1 MRFNSDTGRN
11 AGKKSKRPKQT
22 DALKKSL
29 ISILEK
35 ELQTLPDALAEI
47 QRKDLSRYLQTLEK
61 LLVSVL
67 PKPEFDT
74 SDADADADAS
84 KPMWPTKFEF
94 VVIDKAGNELRRE

>member
-1 MRFNSDTGRN
+1 MKFNSDTGRD

-47 QRKDLSRYLQTLEK
+47 QRKDLSRYLQTIEK
-61 LLVSVL
+61 LLVAVL

-74 SDADADADAS
+74 SDADADAS
-84 KPMWPTKFEF
+84 KPMWPTKVEF
-94 VVIDKAGNELRRE
+94 VVIDEGGNELRRE

>member
-1 MRFNSDTGRN
+1 MKFNSDTGRN

-47 QRKDLSRYLQTLEK
+47 QRKDLSRYLQTIEK
-61 LLVSVL
+61 LLVAVL
-67 PKPEFDT
+67 PKPELDT
-74 SDADADADAS
+74 SDADADAS

-94 VVIDKAGNELRRE
+94 VVIDEGGNELRRE

>member
-1 MRFNSDTGRN
+1 MKFNSDTGRD

-35 ELQTLPDALAEI
+35 ELETLPDVLAEI
-47 QRKDLSRYLQTLEK
+47 QRKDVSRYLQTIEK
-61 LLVSVL
+61 LLVAVL

-74 SDADADADAS
+74 SDTDADANS
-84 KPMWPTKFEF
+84 KPMWPTKVEF
-94 VVIDKAGNELRRE
+94 VVIDEGGNELRRE

>member
-1 MRFNSDTGRN
+1 MKFNSDTGRD

-47 QRKDLSRYLQTLEK
+47 QRKDLSRYLQTIEK
-61 LLVSVL
+61 LLVAVL

-74 SDADADADAS
+74 SDADADAS

-94 VVIDKAGNELRRE
+94 VVIDEGGNELRRE